1 MAIESSSVSARE
13 QVDQQARRPSRRR
26 LGRLAAWCRD
36 RQRRVLVGWLLAA
49 AAVIGL
55 AQAVGP
61 GPPPVVARAGPVFTA
76 FLVPHIV
83 AGLTALSSGAAIL
96 VSRKGT
102 GWHARAGTTYFWAI
116 SLLVLTAAGLTAVRG
131 TRDLPVFALGLL
143 ALALAAA
150 GRHARRHPGARP
162 WRAWP
167 GHGPHILGM
176 TSSYTVMWTAFL
188 ADNARFL
195 PAISRLPT
203 AFAMLLPSVVA
214 APLVVWSLRR
224 HRGPKRPPAR
234 ETRAVCADGV
244 AEELPVVSADYRT
257 ADVSRP
263 ITARLAP
270 PPPR

>member
-1 MAIESSSVSARE
+1 MAIDSGSAAAAE
-13 QVDQQARRPSRRR
+13 QVDAQAGRPARRRHS
-26 LGRLAAWCRD
+26 RLAAWWRD

-49 AAVIGL
+49 AAVIGI

-83 AGLTALSSGAAIL
+83 AGLTALSSGAVSL

-102 GWHARAGTTYFWAI
+102 GWHARAGITYFWAI

-143 ALALAAA
+143 ALAVAAA
-150 GRHARRHPGARP
+150 GRHATRHPGARL

-176 TSSYTVMWTAFL
+176 TGSYTVMWTAFL

-203 AFAMLLPSVVA
+203 AGVLLLPSAIA
-214 APLVVWSLRR
+214 APLAVWSLRR
-224 HRGPKRPPAR
+224 HRGPGRPAQPAQH
-234 ETRAVCADGV
+234 
-244 AEELPVVSADYRT
+244 
-257 ADVSRP
+257 
-263 ITARLAP
+263 TARLL
-270 PPPR
+270 RGRRR